1 MAAAQDNNV
10 GSLSGNTAETTQ
22 GTSAEYPAED
32 RGGSGWV
39 TTEVAAAAL
48 GVTPRTVREYI
59 KSGRLGAKAEGKG
72 VNKTWLVTIDT
83 VQRLREARRSSADST
98 RKNRGESGGVNPVEP
113 SAVDT
118 GEALRDLIT
127 RLEVPTAEAADYKA
141 RLELTAQAESTL
153 REALERE
160 RQRADKAERRAEEL
174 EAKLVGSI
182 DLRNAPENPE
192 AVQAEATAEMPSG
205 TEGSQQPTP
214 QRSWLYRFF

>member
-1 MAAAQDNNV
+1 ME
-10 GSLSGNTAETTQ
+10 SLGGNSAEDTQ
-22 GTSAEYPAED
+22 STSAEYTPEY

-59 KSGRLGAKAEGKG
+59 KTGRLSAKAEGEG
-72 VNKTWLVTIDT
+72 VNKTWSVSIDT
-83 VQRLREARRSSADST
+83 VQRLREARKSSAEST
-98 RKNRGESGGVNPVEP
+98 RKIRGEVGGVKSPEG
-113 SAVDT
+113 SAVDA

-127 RLEVPTAEAADYKA
+127 RLEVRTAEAADYKA
-141 RLELTAQAESTL
+141 RLELTTQAESTL

-182 DLRNAPENPE
+182 NLQNAPESPE
-192 AVQAEATAEMPSG
+192 AGQSGAATAETPSG
-205 TEGSQQPTP
+205 TEGSQQPTHK
-214 QRSWLYRFF
+214 RSWIYRFFFGP

>member
-1 MAAAQDNNV
+1 MEATQDDDT
-10 GSLSGNTAETTQ
+10 GMHDGDYGEDPRTATAEV
-22 GTSAEYPAED
+22 

-48 GVTPRTVREYI
+48 GVTPRTIREYI
-59 KSGRLGAKAEGKG
+59 RTERLGAKATGEG
-72 VNKTWLVTIDT
+72 VNKTWSVSIDD
-83 VQRLREARRSSADST
+83 VQRLRESRRGSADSS
-98 RKNRGESGGVNPVEP
+98 RKNRGEVDRAKLADT
-113 SAVDT
+113 SAVDA

-127 RLEVPTAEAADYKA
+127 RLEVRTAEAADYKA

-153 REALERE
+153 SEALERE
-160 RQRADKAERRAEEL
+160 RERADKAERRVEEL